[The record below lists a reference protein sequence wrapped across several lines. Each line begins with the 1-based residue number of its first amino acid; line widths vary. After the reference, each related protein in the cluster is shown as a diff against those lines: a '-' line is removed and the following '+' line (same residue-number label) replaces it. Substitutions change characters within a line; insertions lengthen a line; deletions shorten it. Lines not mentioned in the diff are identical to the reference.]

1 MSKARAARITPKKA
15 KRVAARTPKP
25 AALAA
30 DLRRVPRQA
39 RSKERFE
46 RILDAAD
53 AVFADQ
59 GYDGATTEAIAA
71 RAGTSIGSVYQFFP
85 NKKALFD
92 SLCIRYME
100 RAGGLFEQL
109 LGAGIADLPWTDL
122 LDRLIDAFWRFHLDL
137 PGFRAIWSHHNISV
151 EMLEASDT
159 VNRAIASRSEQL
171 IAVFAPGVPAAR
183 RAVVASV
190 AVEMVSALLFVAAR
204 RSDPEATRLI
214 DETKVVLRAYF
225 ERVIAEYAPKG

>member
-1 MSKARAARITPKKA
+1 MSKVRAARATPKKA
-15 KRVAARTPKP
+15 KRKAKP
-25 AALAA
+25 AVPTP
-30 DLRRVPRQA
+30 DLRRVPTQA

-53 AVFADQ
+53 AAFAEH
-59 GYDGATTEAIAA
+59 GYDAATTEAIAA

-100 RAGGLFEQL
+100 RAGGLFEKL
-109 LGAGIADLPWTDL
+109 LGEGVADLPWPEL
-122 LDRLIDAFWRFHLDL
+122 LDRVIDAFWKFHLDV

-159 VNRAIASRSEQL
+159 VNRAIAMRSEEI
-171 IAVFAPGVPAAR
+171 IAAFAPTVPAAR
-183 RAVVASV
+183 RKVVASV
-190 AVEMVSALLFVAAR
+190 AVETVSALLFVAAR

-214 DETKVVLRAYF
+214 HETKALLRAYF
-225 ERVIAEYAPKG
+225 ASVLTEYATQR